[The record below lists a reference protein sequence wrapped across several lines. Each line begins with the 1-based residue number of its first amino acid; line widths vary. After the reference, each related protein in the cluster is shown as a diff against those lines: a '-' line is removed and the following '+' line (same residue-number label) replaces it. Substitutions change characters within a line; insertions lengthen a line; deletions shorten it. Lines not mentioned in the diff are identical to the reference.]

1 MEVWASGYILVEIN
15 CRVNFKRFVVLTS
28 LIVLIVVIGT
38 TGFMVIEGYTFLE
51 ALYMTII
58 TVSTVGYSEVHR
70 LSDAGRVFNLF
81 LIGASLTTTAFAIT
95 MLTRYVVDG
104 EINLYF
110 KHRRMNTAI
119 NNLENHVILCG
130 YGRNGKQAAETLFQ
144 HKEQFVVIEIN
155 TERIEQDNL
164 QGRKLLYV
172 KGDATEDETLIR
184 AGIKKA
190 KALITA
196 LPEDADNVFIVLTA
210 RTVNNSIQIISRAS
224 HANSAP
230 KLKKAGA
237 DNVILPDKIGGTH
250 MATLVTKPDVIEFID
265 YLSGEGGDA
274 IHLEAVAYNVLP
286 PNLKDKSLKEI
297 MAWRKTGVNCLGVK
311 NAEGK
316 FVINPPETIV
326 ITAGMKVII
335 LGTKEQIQAMKGNVE
350 ASAISDQT

>member
-1 MEVWASGYILVEIN
+1 MLLILSVIITGIAGYM
-15 CRVNFKRFVVLTS
+15 
-28 LIVLIVVIGT
+28 LI
-38 TGFMVIEGYTFLE
+38 EHYTFIE

-58 TVSTVGYSEVHR
+58 TISTVGYTEIHP
-70 LSDAGRVFNLF
+70 LSTAGRLFNIF
-81 LIGASLTTTAFAIT
+81 LIISSLSTTAFALT
-95 MLTRYVVDG
+95 KLTRYVIDG

-130 YGRNGKQAAETLFQ
+130 YGRNGRQAADTLCQ
-144 HKEQFVVIEIN
+144 HKVQFVVIEIN
-155 TERIEQDNL
+155 VEGLEQDIL
-164 QGRKLLYV
+164 HGRKLLYV

-184 AGIKKA
+184 AGIKRA

-210 RTVNNSIQIISRAS
+210 RTVNSKIQIISRAS

-265 YLSGEGGDA
+265 YLSGEEGEA
-274 IHLEAVAYNVLP
+274 IHLEAVGYEVLP
-286 PNLKDKSLKEI
+286 SNLKDKSLKEI
-297 MAWRKTGVNCLGVK
+297 MAWRKTGVNCLGIK

-316 FVINPPETIV
+316 FVINPPETTAIK
-326 ITAGMKVII
+326 AGMKVIV
-335 LGTKEQIQAMKGNVE
+335 LGTKEQIQVMKGNVQE
-350 ASAISDQT
+350 GGSN

>member
-1 MEVWASGYILVEIN
+1 MLV
-15 CRVNFKRFVVLTS
+15 
-28 LIVLIVVIGT
+28 VVIGT
-38 TGFMVIEGYTFLE
+38 TGFIIIEGYTFLE

-58 TVSTVGYSEVHR
+58 TVSTIGYSEVHH
-70 LSDAGRVFNLF
+70 LSDSGRVFNIF

-104 EINLYF
+104 EMNLYF
-110 KHRRMNTAI
+110 KFRRMNTAI
-119 NNLENHVILCG
+119 SNLENHVILCG

-144 HKEQFVVIEIN
+144 HKEPFVVIEIN
-155 TERIEQDNL
+155 ADRIEQDNL
-164 QGRKLLYV
+164 RGRKLLYL

-210 RTVNNSIQIISRAS
+210 RTVNNNIQIISRAS
-224 HANSAP
+224 HASSAP

-265 YLSGEGGDA
+265 YLAGEGGDA
-274 IHLEAVAYNVLP
+274 IHLEAVAYDILP
-286 PNLKDKSLKEI
+286 GDLKDKSLREI

-311 NAEGK
+311 SAEGK
-316 FVINPPETIV
+316 FVINPPDKIS
-326 ITAGMKVII
+326 ITRGMKVII
-335 LGTKEQIQAMKGNVE
+335 LGTKEQIEAMKGNVE
-350 ASAISDQT
+350 ASTTNKNKE